1 MNPKTYTLQSYDGQ
15 KGVALVVCM
24 IMLLILTL
32 VAVTTMRLSN
42 SQLLVTNSFQN
53 ELEAFV
59 DAENS
64 IRVGERDL
72 DLNFAGAPA
81 VDFGLTGDGYYSA
94 DTIPAYTPDWDNITS
109 ESGDVTGAQYV
120 VEYIGPAPAAESS
133 LALGAGS
140 ATTLQ
145 FVYRIT
151 GRGDS
156 SKGSV
161 RFAQTIFSSTE

>member
-1 MNPKTYTLQSYDGQ
+1 MNSKTYTLQTCAGQ

-32 VAVTTMRLSN
+32 GAVTTMRLSN
-42 SQLLVTNSFQN
+42 SQLIITNSFQN
-53 ELEAFV
+53 ELEAFI

-64 IRVGERDL
+64 IRLGERDL
-72 DLNFAGAPA
+72 DFNFAGAPA
-81 VDFGLTGDGYYSA
+81 LDFDLTDDGYYSA
-94 DTIPAYTPDWDNITS
+94 DTLPAYSPDWDNITA
-109 ESGDVTGAQYV
+109 ESGGVSGAQYV

-140 ATTLQ
+140 ATTMQ

-161 RFAQTIFSSTE
+161 RLAQTIFSSTE